1 MNMTITFVKVVLAS
15 AVMGMAAKGVYNFI
29 LPQAGSNFAL
39 LAAVLA
45 GGLIYSV
52 VIYFMR
58 IREVQV
64 LAGAV
69 KERLGSYF

>member
-1 MNMTITFVKVVLAS
+1 VVLAS
-15 AVMGMAAKGVYNFI
+15 AIMGMAAKGAYNFI

-58 IREVQV
+58 IREGQV